1 MGYENAKY
9 PLPFVV
15 RAEHCMFVDNTTP
28 LRTTFILCYTFFRMK
43 SSRLIAFFTAVST
56 LLGVATPALAFDPEY
71 IISDAELTDSYSMDL
86 NQVRSFLSSRGALG
100 DMRLP
105 DHEGRTRWAAD
116 IIWYAAQN
124 NGINPKV
131 LLVMLQKEQSLIED
145 EDPSQKQLDWAMG
158 YAVCDSCSLSDGS
171 LSRWQGFGKQVNS
184 ASMQFIDGYLAD
196 INTHGV
202 TAGKYGP
209 DVPVSIDG
217 ETIVPQN
224 SATAALYAYTPH
236 FHGNQNFAYLW
247 QAWFGRE
254 YPSGTLVQVPGED
267 GVWLLQAGYRRAI
280 TSASALASRFNPDL
294 IVQISQ
300 STLDSYP
307 EGTPISL
314 PNYSLVQDD
323 DGTIFLL
330 VDDAL
335 REIDSMETF
344 RSIGFSEDEL
354 VAISNAERKSYS
366 TGVPITSST
375 VAPQGQLYQL
385 TTNGAVFYIQDGKR
399 HPLFDVS
406 ILNTRFAG
414 KRIQSITPLE
424 IEQFAEGSPIKL
436 PDGALVKTVESP
448 TVYVISEGMRRE
460 IPSENVFTS
469 FGYQWTNIID
479 VPENVLELHPLGEPL
494 DAAIADRVQS
504 ASN

>member
-1 MGYENAKY
+1 M
-9 PLPFVV
+9 PSQ
-15 RAEHCMFVDNTTP
+15 R
-28 LRTTFILCYTFFRMK
+28 FIALCAALAT
-43 SSRLIAFFTAVST
+43 V
-56 LLGVATPALAFDPEY
+56 LGVTSPALAFDPEY

-100 DMRLP
+100 DMRLA

-158 YAVCDSCSLSDGS
+158 YAVCDDCSLSDGS

-184 ASMQFIDGYLAD
+184 ASMQFIEGYLAD
-196 INTHGV
+196 IEAYGV

-209 DVPVSIDG
+209 DVPVTIDG
-217 ETIVPQN
+217 ETITPAN

-236 FHGNQNFAYLW
+236 FHGNENFAYLW
-247 QAWFGRE
+247 QSWFGRE

-267 GVWLLQAGYRRAI
+267 GVWLLQSGYRRAI
-280 TSASALASRFNPDL
+280 TSASALASRFNADL
-294 IVQISQ
+294 IVHISQ

-307 EGTPISL
+307 EGTSISL
-314 PNYSLVQDD
+314 PNYSLVQDEE
-323 DGTIFLL
+323 GTIFLL

-335 REIDSMETF
+335 RPIDSIETF

-354 VAISNAERKSYS
+354 VAISNDEREGYELG
-366 TGVPITSST
+366 TTITT
-375 VAPQGQLYQL
+375 TTIAPQGQLYQL

-399 HPLFDVS
+399 HAIFDVS
-406 ILNTRFAG
+406 ILNARFAG
-414 KRIQSITPLE
+414 KSIRSITPIE
-424 IEQFAEGSPIKL
+424 IEQFAEGTPVKL
-436 PDGALVKTVESP
+436 ADGTLVKTIDSP

-460 IPSENVFTS
+460 IPSESVFTS

-479 VPENVLELHPLGEPL
+479 VPENVMNLHPLGETL
-494 DAAIADRVQS
+494 DAAIADDVQS
-504 ASN
+504 AGY